1 MTGETARGED
11 AILDDI
17 ILKRLNDSPEKGL
30 QLLMDAYMGLVYTIV
45 SGKLRDSCS
54 KEDIEECVSEVFFE
68 LFRSRA
74 KIDPQQ
80 SSLKTFVALVATR
93 KAINRYNKSNRY
105 YKRIA
110 TLPEEELFG
119 LADAESTEAS
129 NDYVDK
135 ETREAMIEGIKALG
149 EPDSEI
155 MIRKYYFG
163 QNTKEVAEALQLK
176 PATVDKKVSRGLAKL
191 RSMMKGLL

>member
-1 MTGETARGED
+1 M
-11 AILDDI
+11 DDI